1 MSVQATG
8 SEVAGVVEVTLVEIT
23 TTTTATI
30 EAVEIEVVL
39 ELRQALSEMINQ
51 NIEQIVF

>member
-23 TTTTATI
+23 TTTI
-30 EAVEIEVVL
+30 EAVEIEVVI
-39 ELRQALSEMINQ
+39 ELRQELTERINQ
-51 NIEQIVF
+51 NIEQIIF